1 MPRPHNHPLRTLTTD
16 EQNQLEHLA
25 RSHTHPAII
34 VARAKSLL
42 AVANGMNFTAAAK
55 SVGRKSGPAVSH
67 LVARF
72 NTHGVDAL
80 HSRHGGGYIIKYTS
94 EQRNRIL
101 EEVRRSPDRELDG
114 TSTWSLTT
122 LQRALRQHPK
132 FEQISTFTILAVMHE
147 AGLSWQRNRTWCE
160 TGTAVRKRK
169 HGWVVVTDPD
179 CDAKKT

>member
-16 EQNQLEHLA
+16 EQNHLEHLA
-25 RSHTHPAII
+25 RSHTHPAIV

-42 AVANGMNFTAAAK
+42 AVAHGMNFTAAAN
-55 SVGRKSGPAVSH
+55 SAGRKSGPAVAN
-67 LVARF
+67 LVTRF
-72 NTHGVDAL
+72 NTESLEAL
-80 HSRHGGGYIIKYTS
+80 HSRHGGGYAIKYTP

-101 EEVRRSPDRELDG
+101 EEVRRTPDRELDG

-122 LQRALRQHPK
+122 LQRALRQHPE
-132 FEQISTFTILAVMHE
+132 FEQISTFLILAVLHE

-169 HGWVVVTDPD
+169 HGSVVVTDPD

>member
-16 EQNQLEHLA
+16 EQNHLEHLA
-25 RSHTHPAII
+25 RSHTHPAIV

-42 AVANGMNFTAAAK
+42 AVSHGMNFTAAAGNA
-55 SVGRKSGPAVSH
+55 GRKSGPAVAN

-72 NTHGVDAL
+72 NTESLDAL
-80 HSRHGGGYIIKYTS
+80 HPRHGGGYAIKYTP

-101 EEVRRSPDRELDG
+101 EEVRRVPDRELDG

-122 LQRALRQHPK
+122 LQRALRQYPE
-132 FEQISTFTILAVMHE
+132 FQQISTFTILAVLHE
-147 AGLSWQRNRTWCE
+147 SGLSWQRNRTWCE

-169 HGWVVVTDPD
+169 HGSVVVTDPD